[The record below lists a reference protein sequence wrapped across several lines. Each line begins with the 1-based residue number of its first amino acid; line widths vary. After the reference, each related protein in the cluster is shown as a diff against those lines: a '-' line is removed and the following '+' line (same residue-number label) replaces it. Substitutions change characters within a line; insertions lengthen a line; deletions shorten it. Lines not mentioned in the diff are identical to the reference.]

1 VHLRLNAVHHVS
13 AAQTHAFNTPFQLS
27 MIPAKLLQQIEMYG
41 GNVPFRD
48 MPRDASVTR
57 HELRHGDV
65 LVFATDGV
73 WDNLN
78 AQEILETVSDV
89 MLDGK
94 IWSLHNGGGVKVQ
107 MQQDPDGED
116 GTALQ
121 TTLAA
126 AIVQKAKQA
135 SLDRRRDGPFAKAAR
150 SSYPP
155 SRYSGGKPDDICV
168 VVAIVYDRNEASSA

>member
-1 VHLRLNAVHHVS
+1 
-13 AAQTHAFNTPFQLS
+13 
-27 MIPAKLLQQIEMYG
+27 MIQQIEMYG
-41 GNVPFRD
+41 GAMPLRD
-48 MPRDASVTR
+48 MPRDANVTR

-78 AQEILETVSDV
+78 SQEILDTVSDH
-89 MLDGK
+89 MLNSK
-94 IWSLHNGGGVKVQ
+94 VWSLSDEAGGGVKMQ

-121 TTLAA
+121 TTLAS

-135 SLDRRRDGPFAKAAR
+135 SLDRRRDSPFAKAAR
-150 SSYPP
+150 RDSPE
-155 SRYSGGKPDDICV
+155 SRYVGGKPDDICV
-168 VVAIVYDRNEASSA
+168 VVAIVYDQNA